1 MQVSVAWKPTRSF
14 LHSSNYPVLS
24 WQFGPF
30 GALFCIC
37 LSSDSLNRRTVYLS
51 VKSLILDFAGGTIKL
66 RGIVKKMMQWIIWF
80 QSREGSS

>member
-30 GALFCIC
+30 GALFFSGIC
-37 LSSDSLNRRTVYLS
+37 LSSDSLNRRTVYIS

-66 RGIVKKMMQWIIWF
+66 RGIVKKNDAMDNMDP
-80 QSREGSS
+80 E

>member
-30 GALFCIC
+30 GALFFSGIC

-66 RGIVKKMMQWIIWF
+66 RGIVKKNDAMDNMVP
-80 QSREGSS
+80 E